1 MSSTDDNQQNPPAQL
16 QVVSADAPENKSSD
30 PWRRLRGAGDNRA
43 FVSAWLELQA
53 AALSGALQAV
63 VVLGKANRGPFAP
76 LALWPEKSPG
86 SPGLIAATEAAIS
99 QRRAVVQSRKFKA
112 AGQKQKRDA
121 IACPLIIDDQLHGA
135 VAFEVEHQPQ
145 EQLSK
150 CLRQLEWGTA
160 WLEVLI
166 RRKSFSPIQGLVT
179 VLELVATSL
188 HHEHFQASATAA
200 VTELAAVLRCER
212 VSIGFLR
219 GRRHCRISAVSY
231 SAMFSKK
238 ANVIRALEAAMDE
251 AIDQQATVV
260 YPPVVDGPV
269 QVVRAHEILSREHSV
284 GSLCTV
290 PLVEG
295 DRFLGALTLE
305 RPADEVFDGPSVQL
319 SEHAAS
325 LLGPVLDVKRRDDR
339 WLGFKAFDSVR
350 WFFTRLLGP
359 RHMVLK
365 LSSLTLLA
373 VIVFFSFAEGDYRIT
388 ADAVLE
394 GTIQRAVAAPMAGFV
409 AQAGVR
415 AGDFVRAGQVMTVLD
430 DRDLRLERLRWVGQ
444 LSQRQREYSEALA
457 ARERAKV
464 RVLAAQI
471 EQAKAQIG
479 LLQEQLARTQIKAP
493 FDGIVVAGDLSQS
506 LGAPVER
513 GDVLFEVAPLNSYR
527 IILQVDERDV
537 SQLLVG
543 QRGELALTGM
553 PDQLQPMIVTTIT
566 PVSTAEQGS
575 NFFRVEA
582 RLEKV
587 LPVMRP
593 GMEGVGKI
601 NVDQRKLAWIW
612 THRITQW
619 LRMFI
624 WSWWP

>member
-1 MSSTDDNQQNPPAQL
+1 MSSTEDNPQDSPAHL
-16 QVVSADAPENKSSD
+16 QVISAEAPESQPSD
-30 PWRRLRGAGDNRA
+30 PWARLQEAGDTRA
-43 FVSAWLELQA
+43 YCAAWLEIQA
-53 AALSGALQAV
+53 ALLSGALQAV

-76 LALWPEKSPG
+76 VALWPEKSPG
-86 SPGLIAATEAAIS
+86 SPSLVAATEAAIS

-112 AGQKQKRDA
+112 AGQNQKRDA
-121 IACPLIIDDQLHGA
+121 IAYPLIIDEQLHGA
-135 VAFEVEHQPQ
+135 VAFELEHHPQ
-145 EQLSK
+145 ARLGESM
-150 CLRQLEWGTA
+150 RQLEWGAA

-166 RRKSFSPIQGLVT
+166 RRKSFSPRQGLVT

-188 HHEHFQASATAA
+188 HYEHFQEAATAA
-200 VTELAAVLRCER
+200 VTELAAILRCER
-212 VSIGFLR
+212 VSISFLR
-219 GRRHCRISAVSY
+219 GRRHCRIFAVSH

-238 ANVIRALEAAMDE
+238 ANIIRALEAAMDE

-260 YPPVVDGPV
+260 YPPVEDGPV
-269 QVVRAHEILSREHSV
+269 QVVRAHETLSREHSV
-284 GSLCTV
+284 GCLCTV

-305 RPADEVFDGPSVQL
+305 RSADEAFDGPSVQL
-319 SEHAAS
+319 CEHAAA

-339 WLGFKAFDSVR
+339 WLGFKAFDSIR

-359 RHMVLK
+359 KHMVLK
-365 LSSLTLLA
+365 LTSLCLLA
-373 VIVFFSFAEGDYRIT
+373 LVVFFSVAEGEYRVT
-388 ADAVLE
+388 ANAVLE

-409 AQAGVR
+409 AQAVVR
-415 AGDFVRAGQVMTVLD
+415 AGDRVRAGQLMVALD
-430 DRDLRLERLRWVGQ
+430 DRDLRLERLKWVSQ
-444 LSQRQREYSEALA
+444 QSQRQREYSEALA
-457 ARERAKV
+457 AHDRAKV
-464 RVLAAQI
+464 RVLGAQI
-471 EQAKAQIG
+471 EQAKAQIA
-479 LLQEQLARTQIKAP
+479 LLQEQLDRSQIKAP

-537 SQLLVG
+537 SQVAVG

-553 PDQLQPMIVTTIT
+553 PEQLQPMVVTTIT

-582 RLEKV
+582 HLEKV
-587 LPVMRP
+587 LAVMRP

-601 NVDQRKLAWIW
+601 NVDRRKLAWIW
-612 THRITQW
+612 THRISQW
-619 LRMFI
+619 VRMFI